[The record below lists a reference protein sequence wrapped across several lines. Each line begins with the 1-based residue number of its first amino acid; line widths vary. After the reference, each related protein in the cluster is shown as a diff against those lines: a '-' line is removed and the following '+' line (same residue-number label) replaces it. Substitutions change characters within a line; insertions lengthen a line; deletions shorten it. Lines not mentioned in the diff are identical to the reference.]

1 MVIGL
6 EEPILIKGI
15 GKLNAK
21 IDSGNGGY
29 NVIHGKNF
37 TQQGDVL
44 SFETEDSEGNKKHVS
59 KRIKQVLS
67 VNIGGGHIQERPVIE
82 LDVQFAG
89 DTYKKILFS
98 VTDRSDNE
106 HKVLISKD
114 FVGKELSALIDVT
127 KNNIGNDDVN
137 VEYVSEGWIWNTVKG
152 IGKGAKATVMGS
164 ETLGKWKDK
173 SERFKKSM
181 VGQGA
186 SPSTSKKEMEIKS
199 GLEEEIEAMGKLA
212 DVLSSDAELIRK
224 KLPEIE
230 ADIEEAEIDVS
241 VTGDDVSIYK
251 IIDYTGNTNYNDVKA
266 DPEFKKRTEKV
277 IEKIKKE
284 KKKQGDKNIKES
296 TEPENN
302 EEDDDTENN
311 DSSETPDNDTNN
323 TETPTGKPEN
333 TNEPDVNDLSPEE
346 LESYKQDILARKRFI
361 FYYLSFNKKKSDGSD
376 LPNAEKYF
384 ADGSV
389 KESIATAAKS
399 IITSQ
404 SYDVKNFENISKNI
418 SLKIT
423 AADQNA
429 AGVFVLCTGNRTA
442 RRTDFITRFLIGAA
456 NEQNKKNKVIK
467 KLRQIYEELNNGF
480 KEAIGDNSQELS
492 DESIKK
498 QTSGKLY
505 QYYQILSE
513 QFKKIA
519 SQVGFNGDLS
529 TSAIEHIINKLN
541 TKTKK
546 R

>member
-1 MVIGL
+1 MKSKIDNKFYKLTLEKMVIGL
-6 EEPILIKGI
+6 EEPILVKGI

-37 TQQGDVL
+37 TQQGDIL
-44 SFETEDSEGNKKHVS
+44 SFETEDSKGNKKHVS

-137 VEYVSEGWIWNTVKG
+137 VEYVSEGKFWNGVKG
-152 IGKGAKATVMGS
+152 ITKGLVMGS
-164 ETLGKWKDK
+164 ETMGKWKDK

-181 VGQGA
+181 LGQGA
-186 SPSTSKKEMEIKS
+186 SPSASEKEMEIES
-199 GLEEEIEAMGKLA
+199 GLEDEIEAMGKLA

-241 VTGDDVSIYK
+241 IVGDDVSIYK
-251 IIDYTGNTNYNDVKA
+251 IIDYTGNTNYDDVKA

-284 KKKQGDKNIKES
+284 KEKQGNKNIKES

-302 EEDDDTENN
+302 EEDDDAEND
-311 DSSETPDNDTNN
+311 DSSETPDNDANN
-323 TETPTGKPEN
+323 TETPTGEPEN

-361 FYYLSFNKKKSDGSD
+361 FYYLSFNKKKSDGSE

-442 RRTDFITRFLIGAA
+442 RRVDFITRFLIGAA
-456 NEQNKKNKVIK
+456 NEQNKKNKIIK
-467 KLRQIYEELNNGF
+467 KLRQTYEELNNGF

-498 QTSGKLY
+498 
-505 QYYQILSE
+505 
-513 QFKKIA
+513 
-519 SQVGFNGDLS
+519 
-529 TSAIEHIINKLN
+529 
-541 TKTKK
+541 
-546 R
+546 

>member
-1 MVIGL
+1 MKSKIDNKFYKLTLEKMVIGL

-241 VTGDDVSIYK
+241 VAGDDVSIYK
-251 IIDYTGNTNYNDVKA
+251 IIDYTGNTNYDDVKA

-277 IEKIKKE
+277 IKKIKKE
-284 KKKQGDKNIKES
+284 KKKQGNKNIKES

-302 EEDDDTENN
+302 EEDDDAEND
-311 DSSETPDNDTNN
+311 DSSETPDNDANN
-323 TETPTGKPEN
+323 TETPTGEPEN

-442 RRTDFITRFLIGAA
+442 RRADFITRFLIGAA

-467 KLRQIYEELNNGF
+467 KLR
-480 KEAIGDNSQELS
+480 
-492 DESIKK
+492 
-498 QTSGKLY
+498 
-505 QYYQILSE
+505 
-513 QFKKIA
+513 
-519 SQVGFNGDLS
+519 
-529 TSAIEHIINKLN
+529 
-541 TKTKK
+541 
-546 R
+546 